1 MSQREISRSEV
12 EERRALMRPQELKA
26 MGPDREVFLFE
37 GIPHPVQCDKIK
49 YYQDKLFT
57 KRLIGKTNVPV
68 LDLSIKQPPK
78 AVTPTKQAQPAPQ
91 TEQTATQSDQA
102 SAAIDP
108 NQHTLGDDDMN
119 LKQLA
124 AAATLMGAVATGACS
139 PESLLQPTHNSAG
152 EKVVTGEAFDITQ
165 NPNPQKAYKLK
176 VKIKDAPAGGFK
188 DFRAVASF
196 DIGNIKECGY
206 YLGGTY
212 QGTVPGVERD
222 ILFPLIKLS
231 ETEYEGVFYTDWGK
245 DGDFYGKGVCHWV
258 FTYIGVSFR
267 ATGAE
272 DETQFITGFSDNY
285 EFFTGKHVVRGT
297 DDEFDSKHSKTQTRF
312 YPKSEYPRSQFHN
325 TSSSDSGLKSVNEYT
340 EKYRNNLFSLTLTT
354 EKVE

>member
-1 MSQREISRSEV
+1 MSQREISRSE
-12 EERRALMRPQELKA
+12 
-26 MGPDREVFLFE
+26 
-37 GIPHPVQCDKIK
+37 
-49 YYQDKLFT
+49 
-57 KRLIGKTNVPV
+57 V

-78 AVTPTKQAQPAPQ
+78 AVRPTKQA
-91 TEQTATQSDQA
+91 TATPSA
-102 SAAIDP
+102 HVSAAIDP
-108 NQHTLGDDDMN
+108 NEHTLGDDDMN

-188 DFRAVASF
+188 DFGGSVGF

-212 QGTVPGVERD
+212 QGTVPGVGRD
-222 ILFPLIKLS
+222 INFPLTQLS
-231 ETEYEGVFYTDWGK
+231 DSEYEGVFYTDWGK
-245 DGDFYGKGVCHWV
+245 EGDFYGRGVCHWR
-258 FTYIGVSFR
+258 FTGIGAGFR

-272 DETQFITGFSDNY
+272 GETSFVIGFHELHDELTG
-285 EFFTGKHVVRGT
+285 ERVVDGS
-297 DDEFDSKHSKTQTRF
+297 DDEFEPKHSKTQTRF
-312 YPKSEYPRSQFHN
+312 YTKSGYPKSQFHN
-325 TSSSDSGLKSVNEYT
+325 TSSSDRGLKSVNEYT
-340 EKYRNNLFSLTLTT
+340 EKH
-354 EKVE
+354 